1 MITTSDEGHLV
12 SHSNDPAVA
21 PTLAESVYQQIRR
34 NILEG
39 RITPGTRVSIRS
51 LAESVGVSTMPTR
64 EALKRLGFDGLV
76 EFDRRAVTITMLSP
90 SAIRELFTIRLRL
103 ESLATEWALPALEAE
118 TIAALRSVLDRMT
131 VPGIGA
137 IAWRELNREFHQTF
151 YGCGNSRYLLE
162 LIHNIWDRIQP
173 YMAIYA
179 TAMHDFTEA
188 DRQHEHMYQLMVA
201 RDLDGL
207 LDATSQHLEYT
218 AEAIIGALGNG
229 VDTSRE
235 KNVNYE
241 ELSINSFHRLIET
254 GETTSA
260 ELTAWYLDRIAAL
273 DAVENPDGPQINSVV
288 TLNPAALDDARCI
301 DDRYART
308 GTPVG
313 PLHGVPIL
321 VKDQGET
328 KDIPTSFGS
337 TAFADYIP
345 ESDATVVDRLRKAGA
360 VILGKT
366 AMCDF
371 AAGWFSFSSRTEHTK
386 NPYDLDRE
394 TGGSSAGTAA
404 AVTSNLCLVGIGE
417 DTGGSIRLPASF
429 TNLFGL
435 RVTTGLIPRTG
446 FSPLLHFQDTPGPM
460 ARNVSDLA
468 SILDVIVGYD
478 PADPYTTLA
487 TTTSDV
493 GNYGDAI
500 DGVDSD
506 ALSGFRVGVLSDAF
520 GVGDDQELTNR
531 VVRSALESLRQHG
544 TGVVDDIV
552 LGDLAS
558 WVADTSLYTIQSK
571 TDLETFLASRTH
583 NGPTSLRAIVDAGDF
598 HPLTDLLADIADGPT
613 HPEEHP
619 DYFRKRMRQ
628 EEWRRTLIAMMA
640 DAEVDFLVYPTV
652 QVPAPTR
659 VELAAKRWTALD
671 FPTNTVIAS
680 QTSLPAMSIP
690 VGFTDTGLPVGLEV
704 VGRPLSERA
713 LLRFARAWELAESP
727 RRQPRAASLRRRVTT

>member
-1 MITTSDEGHLV
+1 MATDL
-12 SHSNDPAVA
+12 AVT
-21 PTLAESVYQQIRR
+21 PTLAESVYQQVRR

-39 RITPGTRVSIRS
+39 RIVPGTRVSIRS
-51 LAESVGVSTMPTR
+51 LAESIGVSTMPTR
-64 EALKRLGFDGLV
+64 EALKRLGFEGLV

-90 SAIRELFTIRLRL
+90 DEIRELFTIRLRL
-103 ESLATEWALPALEAE
+103 ESLATEWALGELDAQTAV
-118 TIAALRSVLDRMT
+118 TLRSILDQMT
-131 VPGIGA
+131 VPGIAA
-137 IAWRELNREFHQTF
+137 ITWRELNREFHQTF
-151 YGCGNSRYLLE
+151 YGCGSSRYLME
-162 LIHNIWDRIQP
+162 LIGNIWDRIQP

-188 DRQHEHMYQLMVA
+188 DCQHEQMYRLMLA

-207 LDATSQHLEYT
+207 LEATRNHLEHT
-218 AEAIIGALGNG
+218 AEAIIGAL
-229 VDTSRE
+229 DTGIDTNRE
-235 KNVNYE
+235 NDVNYE
-241 ELSINSFHRLIET
+241 ELSVSTFHALIESGALT
-254 GETTSA
+254 GA

-273 DAVENPDGPQINSVV
+273 DSIDNPDGPQLNSVV
-288 TLNPAALDDARCI
+288 TLNPDALDDARRI
-301 DDRYART
+301 DERYSRT
-308 GTPVG
+308 GTFVG

-328 KDIPTSFGS
+328 KGIPTAFGS
-337 TAFADYIP
+337 TAFADYVP
-345 ESDATVVDRLRKAGA
+345 ENDATVVDRLRKAGA

-404 AVTSNLCLVGIGE
+404 AVTANLCLVGIGE

-460 ARNVSDLA
+460 ARNVADLGA
-468 SILDVIVGYD
+468 ILDVIVGYD
-478 PADPYTTLA
+478 PTDPYTAIA
-487 TTTSDV
+487 TTSSEV
-493 GNYGDAI
+493 GNYGEAI
-500 DGVDSD
+500 DEVD
-506 ALSGFRVGVLSDAF
+506 AGTLSTFRVGVLSDGF
-520 GVGDDQELTNR
+520 GTGDDQELTNG
-531 VVRSALESLRQHG
+531 VVRSAIETLREHG
-544 TGVVDDIV
+544 TGIVDDVV
-552 LGDLAS
+552 LGDLS
-558 WVADTSLYTIQSK
+558 TWVADTSLYTIQSK
-571 TDLETFLASRTH
+571 TDLENFLASRDH
-583 NGPTSLRAIVDAGDF
+583 GGPTTIKEIVDAGDF
-598 HPLTDLLADIADGPT
+598 HPLTDLLADIADGPDD
-613 HPEEHP
+613 PAAHP
-619 DYFRKRMRQ
+619 DYYKGRIRQ

-640 DAEVDFLVYPTV
+640 DAGVDFLVYPTV

-659 VELAAKRWTALD
+659 ADLAAKRWTALD

-690 VGFTDTGLPVGLEV
+690 VGFTDSGLPVGLEV

-727 RRQPRAASLRRRVTT
+727 RRPAASTAGVEA

>member
-1 MITTSDEGHLV
+1 M
-12 SHSNDPAVA
+12 A

-34 NILEG
+34 HILDG

-51 LAESVGVSTMPTR
+51 LAESIGVSTMPTR
-64 EALKRLGFDGLV
+64 EALKRLGIEGLV
-76 EFDRRAVTITMLSP
+76 EFDRRAVTITTLSP
-90 SAIRELFTIRLRL
+90 NEIRELFTIRLRL
-103 ESLATEWALPALEAE
+103 ERLATEWALPSLDPE
-118 TIAALRSVLDRMT
+118 TTAALRSVLDRMT
-131 VPGIGA
+131 APGIPA
-137 IAWRELNREFHQTF
+137 VTWRELNRQFHQTF
-151 YGCGNSRYLLE
+151 YGCGNSRYLLD

-179 TAMHDFTEA
+179 SAMHDFTEA
-188 DRQHEHMYQLMVA
+188 DRQHEQMYQLMLA

-207 LDATSQHLEYT
+207 LDATTGHLEHT
-218 AEAIIGALGNG
+218 AEAIVGALGAGGDSN
-229 VDTSRE
+229 RE
-235 KNVNYE
+235 KDVNYE
-241 ELSINSFHRLIET
+241 ELSISSFHRLIET

-273 DAVENPDGPQINSVV
+273 DAVDNPDGPQLNSVV
-288 TLNPAALDDARCI
+288 TLNPAALDEARRI

-308 GTPVG
+308 GTLAG

-321 VKDQGET
+321 VKDQAET
-328 KDIPTSFGS
+328 AGIPTAFGS
-337 TAFADYIP
+337 TAFADHVP
-345 ESDATVVDRLRKAGA
+345 DRDATVVDRLRKAGA

-366 AMCDF
+366 TMCDF
-371 AAGWFSFSSRTEHTK
+371 AAGWFSFSSRTDHTK
-386 NPYDLDRE
+386 NPYDPDRE

-404 AVTSNLCLVGIGE
+404 AVTANLCLVGIGE

-435 RVTTGLIPRTG
+435 RVTTGLVPRTG

-468 SILDVIVGYD
+468 AVLDVIVGYD
-478 PADPYTTLA
+478 PADSYTALA

-493 GNYGDAI
+493 GNYGAAI
-500 DGVDSD
+500 GEVDPD
-506 ALSGFRVGVLSDAF
+506 TLSGFRVGVLADAF
-520 GVGDDQELTNR
+520 GMGDDQDKTNR
-531 VVRSALESLRQHG
+531 VVHAAIDSLRSHG
-544 TGVVDDIV
+544 TGVVDGLV

-558 WVADTSLYTIQSK
+558 WVEDTSLYTIQSK
-571 TDLETFLASRTH
+571 TDLETFLATRTPD
-583 NGPTSLRAIVDAGDF
+583 GTASIRGIVDNGDF
-598 HPLTDLLADIADGPT
+598 HPLTDLLADIADSSS

-619 DYFRKRMRQ
+619 DYFRKRIRQ

-640 DAEVDFLVYPTV
+640 DNHVDFLVFPTV

-659 VELAAKRWTALD
+659 AELAEKRWTALD

-727 RRQPRAASLRRRVTT
+727 RRQPQVDLLLGRVTT

>member
-1 MITTSDEGHLV
+1 M
-12 SHSNDPAVA
+12 
-21 PTLAESVYQQIRR
+21 
-34 NILEG
+34 
-39 RITPGTRVSIRS
+39 PGTRVSIRS
-51 LAESVGVSTMPTR
+51 LAESIGVSTMPTR
-64 EALKRLGFDGLV
+64 EALKRLSFEGLV
-76 EFDRRAVTITMLSP
+76 EFDRRAVTISTLSP
-90 SAIRELFTIRLRL
+90 NAIRELFTIRLRL
-103 ESLATEWALPALEAE
+103 ELLATEWALPGLDGE
-118 TIAALRSVLDRMT
+118 TTDALRSVLDRMT
-131 VPGIGA
+131 DPGISA

-179 TAMHDFTEA
+179 SAMHDFTVA
-188 DRQHEHMYQLMVA
+188 DRQHEQMYQLMLA

-207 LDATSQHLEYT
+207 LDATARHLEDT
-218 AEAIIGALGNG
+218 AEAIIGALGA
-229 VDTSRE
+229 DTTTSRGN
-235 KNVNYE
+235 NVSYE
-241 ELSINSFHRLIET
+241 ELSISSFHRLVET
-254 GETTSA
+254 GETTSVD
-260 ELTAWYLDRIAAL
+260 LTGWYLDRIAAL
-273 DAVENPDGPQINSVV
+273 DSIDNPDGPQLNSVV
-288 TLNPAALDDARCI
+288 TVNPAALDEARAI
-301 DDRYART
+301 DEKFART
-308 GTPVG
+308 GTLVG

-328 KDIPTSFGS
+328 KGIPTSFGS
-337 TAFADYIP
+337 RVFADYVP
-345 ESDATVVDRLRKAGA
+345 ESDATVIDRLRQAGA

-371 AAGWFSFSSRTEHTK
+371 AAGWFSFSSRTDHTK
-386 NPYDLDRE
+386 NPYALDRE

-404 AVTSNLCLVGIGE
+404 AVTANLCLVGIGE

-468 SILDVIVGYD
+468 AILDVIVGYD
-478 PADPYTTLA
+478 PSDSYTALA
-487 TTTSDV
+487 TSSPEV
-493 GNYGDAI
+493 GDYGEAL

-506 ALSGFRVGVLSDAF
+506 TLSGFRVGVLSDAF
-520 GVGDDQELTNR
+520 GVGDDQDLTNR
-531 VVRSALESLRQHG
+531 VVHAAIDRLRHHG

-552 LGDLAS
+552 LGDLET

-571 TDLETFLASRTH
+571 SDLETFLASRTH
-583 NGPTSLRAIVDAGDF
+583 TGPTSIREIVDHGDF
-598 HPLTDLLADIADGPT
+598 HPLTDLIADIADGPAD
-613 HPEEHP
+613 PEEHP
-619 DYFRKRMRQ
+619 EYFKKRMRQ
-628 EEWRRTLIAMMA
+628 EDWRRTLLALMA
-640 DAEVDFLVYPTV
+640 DADVDFFVYPTV

-659 VELAAKRWTALD
+659 ADLAAKRWTALD

-680 QTSLPAMSIP
+680 QTSLPAISIP

-713 LLRFARAWELAESP
+713 LVRFARAWELAEAP
-727 RRQPRAASLRRRVTT
+727 RRRPQIESAGTRVTM